1 MPVAMERAPTTR
13 KGTTVSSEWIVPDWP
28 APPNVRS
35 LLTTRKGGVSHG
47 QYASLNLGQHV
58 GDDPQAVA
66 TNRARVSERLAGAG
80 EPLWLN
86 QVHGTHVVDAV
97 IVKSNEAPPQADAA
111 FSRSAGVVCV
121 VLTADCLP
129 VLFCDDAGSVV
140 AVAHAGW
147 RGLLAGVL
155 EETMVA
161 MGVPGRALMAYLGP
175 AIGPQAFAVGDEVRS
190 AFVAANAKAATA
202 FTPLQSDKWLAD
214 IYRLARQ
221 RLAGQGVE
229 RVFGG
234 AYCTVS
240 EADRFFSYR
249 RDGRT
254 GRMAAMIWLDRE
266 TRDNLQGTLAWT

>member
-1 MPVAMERAPTTR
+1 M
-13 KGTTVSSEWIVPDWP
+13 SSEWIVPDWP

-35 LLTTRKGGVSHG
+35 LLTTREGGVSVG
-47 QYASLNLGQHV
+47 PYSSLNLGLHV
-58 GDDPQAVA
+58 GDDPLAVA
-66 TNRARVSERLAGAG
+66 TNRARVSERVAAAG

-86 QVHGTHVVDAV
+86 QVHGTRVIDAATFSS
-97 IVKSNEAPPQADAA
+97 KDGPPQADAA

-121 VLTADCLP
+121 VMTADCLP
-129 VLFCDDAGSVV
+129 VLFCDDAGSIV

-147 RGLLAGVL
+147 RGLFAGVL
-155 EETMVA
+155 EQTIAA
-161 MGVPGRALMAYLGP
+161 MDMPGRALMAYLGP
-175 AIGPQAFAVGDEVRS
+175 AIGPQSFAVGDEVRS
-190 AFVAANAKAATA
+190 AFVAADAKAATA
-202 FTPLQSDKWLAD
+202 FTPLQSGKWLAD

-229 RVFGG
+229 RIFGG

-266 TRDNLQGTLAWT
+266 SRDMQKGTRAWT